1 MSTFLRFL
9 VVGGSL
15 ALVYALLAAFATS
28 QLPWP
33 KAVSAGAAWIAC
45 IPLGF
50 WCHRRFTFT
59 GSAPRPFAL
68 GLYALT
74 QVIGIGIGAGTSFL
88 FATGRFW
95 PDLLV
100 HLCASA
106 LAAVAS
112 YVINRRLTFPAGG
125 RT

>member
-1 MSTFLRFL
+1 MTTFVRFL
-9 VVGGSL
+9 VVGGTL
-15 ALVYALLAAFATS
+15 AAIYALLAALATS

-33 KAVSAGAAWIAC
+33 KAVSAGVAWVVC

-50 WCHRRFTFT
+50 WLHRQFSFH
-59 GSAPRPFAL
+59 GSGQHRFAL
-68 GLYALT
+68 GLYAGT
-74 QVIGIGIGAGTSFL
+74 QLLGIGIGAGTSYL
-88 FATGRFW
+88 FATGDFW

-112 YVINRRLTFPAGG
+112 FGLNRRFTFPKQ
-125 RT
+125 

>member
-1 MSTFLRFL
+1 MNTFARFL
-9 VVGGSL
+9 LVGGAL
-15 ALVYALLAAFATS
+15 ALVYAVVAALATS

-33 KAVSAGAAWIAC
+33 TAVSAGAAWVAC

-59 GSAPRPFAL
+59 GSARRPFAL

-74 QVIGIGIGAGTSFL
+74 QVLGIGIGAGVSFL

-95 PDLLV
+95 PDFPV

-112 YVINRRLTFPAGG
+112 YVINRKLTFPESGSA
-125 RT
+125 